1 MIRRVV
7 VGLSLA
13 LGLPILLVS
22 QPRSGDS
29 APRVQ
34 STAPREAE
42 QFAFLVGHW
51 EVTVTP
57 KVSSLAARIHGSP
70 TYLGTWKAWRA
81 FDRFGVEDELRVM
94 DRSGNPNSLT
104 HSMRYY
110 DAAQAKWVLT
120 TLDVYRGRI
129 VSAIGEWRG
138 KELIVTNTGRDAEG
152 KPYVQR
158 ARFYDITPTTFRY
171 QADRSSDGERTW
183 DAGVL
188 KIEARRVAAVAPR

>member
-7 VGLSLA
+7 VSLSLV

-70 TYLGTWKAWRA
+70 TYLGTWKAWPA
-81 FDRFGVEDELRVM
+81 LSTK
-94 DRSGNPNSLT
+94 RSF
-104 HSMRYY
+104 
-110 DAAQAKWVLT
+110 A
-120 TLDVYRGRI
+120 
-129 VSAIGEWRG
+129 
-138 KELIVTNTGRDAEG
+138 
-152 KPYVQR
+152 
-158 ARFYDITPTTFRY
+158 
-171 QADRSSDGERTW
+171 
-183 DAGVL
+183 
-188 KIEARRVAAVAPR
+188 